1 MDFGLS
7 PPLSPCRSLVLKAT
21 RADLFVMMPLD
32 SMTMNNMVNRRKA
45 MNTSLQALK
54 SVGVKGIM
62 MHVGWGLVEREA
74 AGSYNWGRYRWLRST
89 GSKSKLSKAIG
100 G

>member
-7 PPLSPCRSLVLKAT
+7 LPLSPCRSLVLKAT

-62 MHVGWGLVEREA
+62 MHVWWGLVEREA
-74 AGSYNWGRYRWLRST
+74 VGSYNWGRYRWLRST